1 MDLQQMRYVV
11 GIAETGSF
19 TRAAARNFVVQSA
32 LSHQVAA
39 LERELGVQLFVR
51 SSRQVQLTEAGKAF
65 LPHARA
71 ALEAAERARDEAAA
85 ADGAVRGKLR
95 IGFIPTLTAVELPAL
110 LRECR
115 GRFPELTLEARV
127 SNSEEMIREVRTGTL
142 DVAFLG
148 LLDGTFAAES
158 VEKGTVQGVAVRELN
173 RDTLAAVLNEDHP
186 LARRKKLSLKDLAE
200 EAFADF
206 PRTSAGRKQSDAAFA
221 RAGVERQVAYEL
233 GSIELTRELIVNGLA
248 VTLLPSRYAA
258 RLAGV
263 AVVPVK
269 EEAARHEYLIWDRL
283 NPSPAARSF
292 TALVAEYSAPA

>member
-1 MDLQQMRYVV
+1 MRYVV
-11 GIAETGSF
+11 AIAETGSF

-39 LERELGVQLFVR
+39 LERELGVKLFVR
-51 SSRQVQLTEAGKAF
+51 SSRQVQLTKAGEAF

-71 ALEAAERARDEAAA
+71 TLEAADRARDEAAA

-95 IGFIPTLTAVELPAL
+95 IGFIPTLTAVDLPAL

-115 GRFPELTLEARV
+115 SRFPELTLEARV
-127 SNSEEMIREVRTGTL
+127 SNSEEMIQEVRGGTL

-148 LLDGTFAAES
+148 LLHGTP
-158 VEKGTVQGVAVRELN
+158 VEGVAVRELN
-173 RDTLAAVLNEDHP
+173 RDTLAAVLHEEHP
-186 LARRKKLSLKDLAE
+186 LARRKKLSLKDLAD

-263 AVVPVK
+263 VVVPLK
-269 EEAARHEYLIWDRL
+269 EETARHEYLIWDRL
-283 NPSPAARSF
+283 NPSPAARAF
-292 TALVAEYSAPA
+292 TGLVGEVTGNG